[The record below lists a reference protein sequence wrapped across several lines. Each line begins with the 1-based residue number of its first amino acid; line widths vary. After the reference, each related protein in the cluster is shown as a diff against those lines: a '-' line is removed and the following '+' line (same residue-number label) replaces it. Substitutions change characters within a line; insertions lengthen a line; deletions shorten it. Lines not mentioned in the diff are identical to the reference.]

1 MGTTD
6 GALGVVVDP
15 QRRASFFGAE
25 LVTNAHDEF
34 HWTFGVA
41 HSRLTTPNSCCGATP
56 TLSYHYSAILPTAGI
71 AYDFP
76 VRRLRFRFRG
86 DAGPILLTQS
96 RSGIPPA
103 GVGPGDPS
111 WQLDWWSLHTAFGGS
126 AHYESRDGWGALAG
140 LRVHHR
146 LSIFGGVSDGQLAPF
161 AGFAWSWPKPPAPAS
176 RTRAPLTL
184 PQDTLRLAQSFS
196 HLNPGTWVR
205 IVTRRWRHEGQFQRI
220 DADSVVLITAS
231 GEENFALSDITQ
243 TWIRRRQLGR
253 STLIGTAWGGGIAA
267 VVAATAT
274 AQQPNCDYCI
284 NDPAAAAFIFA
295 IPGAVVGTVVGHIV
309 GWVHRPWRRLYP

>member
-1 MGTTD
+1 
-6 GALGVVVDP
+6 
-15 QRRASFFGAE
+15 
-25 LVTNAHDEF
+25 
-34 HWTFGVA
+34 
-41 HSRLTTPNSCCGATP
+41 
-56 TLSYHYSAILPTAGI
+56 
-71 AYDFP
+71 
-76 VRRLRFRFRG
+76 
-86 DAGPILLTQS
+86 
-96 RSGIPPA
+96 
-103 GVGPGDPS
+103 
-111 WQLDWWSLHTAFGGS
+111 
-126 AHYESRDGWGALAG
+126 
-140 LRVHHR
+140 
-146 LSIFGGVSDGQLAPF
+146 
-161 AGFAWSWPKPPAPAS
+161 
-176 RTRAPLTL
+176 LTL

-196 HLNPGTWVR
+196 RLNPGTWVR